1 MIVVSVLILLLAGL
15 VPGLMVLVVPA
26 LELRRFKNL
35 LAFSG
40 AYLFSITVIHI
51 LPELFETKGSR
62 FNGIFVLFGFFLQMI
77 LEYFSSGVEHGHVH
91 NHEEDRSILPYS
103 MLISLCLHAFLE
115 GTLLTH
121 PMHAEVHTDSQPL
134 LFGLAIHKIPEAFAL
149 MSILVFRLGK
159 SMLSFVLL
167 FVFAVSSPLGLL
179 VSDYLFFN
187 HLIPDDLFTG
197 LFALVAGN
205 FLYIS
210 TTIFFENSPNHT
222 FKARKL
228 FISLLGAI
236 VAVTIDYLL

>member
-1 MIVVSVLILLLAGL
+1 MTISVIILLLAGL
-15 VPGLMVLVVPA
+15 LPGLAVFFVPA
-26 LELRRFKNL
+26 MEQQRFKTL

-51 LPELFETKGSR
+51 LPELFEARSIVNT
-62 FNGIFVLFGFFLQMI
+62 GIFVLGGFFLQMI
-77 LEYFSSGVEHGHVH
+77 LEYFSSGIEHGHIH

-121 PMHAEVHTDSQPL
+121 PMHSEVHGDNQPL
-134 LFGLAIHKIPEAFAL
+134 LFGLALHKIPEAFAL
-149 MSILVFRLGK
+149 MSVLVFRLGK
-159 SMLSFVLL
+159 TGLSLFLL
-167 FVFAVSSPLGLL
+167 FIFAAASPLGLL

-187 HLIPDDLFTG
+187 NFIPADIFTM

-228 FISLLGAI
+228 LISLFGAL
-236 VAVTIDYLL
+236 VAIAIDYLL

>member
-1 MIVVSVLILLLAGL
+1 MVLSVAILLLAGL
-15 VPGLMVLVVPA
+15 LPGIMLLTVPA
-26 LELRRFKNL
+26 MELKRFKTL

-51 LPELFETKGSR
+51 LPELFEAKAFK
-62 FNGIFVLFGFFLQMI
+62 FNGIFILLGFFLQMI

-91 NHEEDRSILPYS
+91 IHEEDRSILPYS

-121 PMHAEVHTDSQPL
+121 PMHSEMHGDVQPL
-134 LFGLAIHKIPEAFAL
+134 LFGLALHKIPEAFAL
-149 MSILVFRLGK
+149 MSVLVFRLGK
-159 SMLSFVLL
+159 GALSLLLL
-167 FVFAVSSPLGLL
+167 FIFALSSPAGLL
-179 VSDYLFFN
+179 ISDYLFFN
-187 HLIPDDLFTG
+187 SLIPADIFTG

-236 VAVTIDYLL
+236 VAVVIDYLL